1 MSLQQLIP
9 HRFKKKHALFFIIG
23 AVIKH
28 FLYYCTLIDKNMF
41 LLRRKG
47 LVFIRYKKKI
57 YFMHTLKIGHQN
69 QKISISF

>member
-1 MSLQQLIP
+1 MSLQQLFH
-9 HRFKKKHALFFIIG
+9 HRYLKKHALFFIIG

-47 LVFIRYKKKI
+47 LVFIRYKKKNI
-57 YFMHTLKIGHQN
+57 LCTR
-69 QKISISF
+69 